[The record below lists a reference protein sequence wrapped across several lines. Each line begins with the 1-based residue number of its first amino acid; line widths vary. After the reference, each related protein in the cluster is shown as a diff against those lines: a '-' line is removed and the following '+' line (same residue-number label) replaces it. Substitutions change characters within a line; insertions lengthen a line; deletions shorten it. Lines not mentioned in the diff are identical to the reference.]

1 MVATWIRGLV
11 LALVV
16 LAAAPVPAAA
26 QRAAED
32 FAIPNGYF
40 YTQAAPGQNGAG
52 YRVANEASIPFW
64 DEFQRHGG
72 LAKLGYPVIG
82 RFIWKDRVA
91 QLFQFAALV
100 WLGGDRLSELRRVEE
115 LGEPPDHA
123 KRAQP
128 SPRSTGDAERY
139 PWSGWWW
146 PANFRAGG
154 PFLFDPSGPLAKYD
168 RYVESLGQPD
178 PRTVEWERSELIFA
192 GLQWAGHCNGWAAA
206 ALLEPEPTDSRIV
219 NELTFGVAD
228 QKGLLS
234 AYHFADAALWALGS
248 EEQEVTPAELH
259 RMLLSWLG
267 RQRKGMIFTFR
278 LGDEEVWSYPA
289 FKFES
294 VMGPDAIRPNV
305 WLVRTVVWF
314 VDNDVPAGWVGA
326 RPWPA
331 ADGKSFEYTLIGD
344 PQEPTGGEW
353 SAQNSGRFER
363 PFMIWYP
370 DPSRRNQDRQLS
382 SPELDYRLIQ
392 RILGRSLPPVFTR

>member
-72 LAKLGYPVIG
+72 LAKLGYPVSG

-91 QLFQFAALV
+91 QLFQFGALV
-100 WLGGDRLSELRRVEE
+100 WLGGDRLSEIRRVEE

-331 ADGKSFEYTLIGD
+331 ADG
-344 PQEPTGGEW
+344 
-353 SAQNSGRFER
+353 
-363 PFMIWYP
+363 
-370 DPSRRNQDRQLS
+370 S
-382 SPELDYRLIQ
+382 SVH
-392 RILGRSLPPVFTR
+392 S